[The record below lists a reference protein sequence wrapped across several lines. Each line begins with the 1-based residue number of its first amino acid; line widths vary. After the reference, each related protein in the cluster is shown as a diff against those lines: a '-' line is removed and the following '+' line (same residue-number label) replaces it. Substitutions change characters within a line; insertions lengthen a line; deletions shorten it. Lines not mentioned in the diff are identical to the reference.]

1 MISGSGSH
9 LDSNKLRALQPDL
22 LWEAVQ
28 CPGLTQSA
36 KDINHL
42 KKSLARQLKAINYKH
57 KKSLLWVVFIGG
69 TGTGKS
75 TLFNALCG
83 SYISETGVER
93 PKTAGTIAYVHK
105 KNPLEEDF
113 PFPEFEVKRIR
124 EKNDGSPNIPSVSG
138 SFAVVEHARDE
149 ISHLVLTDTPDL
161 DSLEIQNRQ
170 MAEDLYLLADVIVFI
185 TSQEK
190 YADDVPSQFL
200 YRIHR
205 EGKPYFFL
213 FNKAD
218 PVTRREEVFLFFQNQ
233 DLKIQ
238 EDRFW
243 LIPYMQQPSVE
254 SISNQQE
261 FRKFTSAFF
270 QESDRDKLLQL
281 LRDSE
286 ARNAQNLKD
295 KIDFL
300 LNLLKDEKKA
310 GQKWT
315 EGLDSL
321 FEDSSQYLLSQ
332 TEARHAKES
341 RNHIQNEI
349 RKIFNKYDVLARPR
363 RYVTRF
369 FLMPLRLL
377 GLKKRETPESHRKEL
392 LKAGQR
398 VDISPVLTSVDRFN
412 RLVLERLSPADDTS
426 PLLHELRQPDIA
438 LSGEEI
444 REKIR
449 EEQENLAD
457 WLEET
462 FQNLAR
468 GIPKSKELGIYS
480 MSILWGILILSFEV
494 VLGGGIT
501 FLEAAL
507 DTVIAPLITKG
518 SVNLFAYHELQKI
531 ARELNQRY
539 QDGLL
544 SILQEQRNRYES
556 CLVPL
561 LTSEDTIKA
570 LRSLRKQMESLKVQ

>member
-457 WLEET
+457 WLEEA
-462 FQNLAR
+462 FQYLAR

>member
-1 MISGSGSH
+1 MRSGPDFH
-9 LDSNKLRALQPDL
+9 FDSNKFRILQPDL
-22 LWEAVQ
+22 LWDAVQ
-28 CPGLTQSA
+28 CPGLTQSV

-42 KKSLARQLKAINYKH
+42 KKSLARQLKAFNYKH

-93 PKTAGTIAYVHK
+93 PKTAGTIVYVHK
-105 KNPLEEDF
+105 KTPLEENF
-113 PFPEFEVKRIR
+113 PFPEFEIER
-124 EKNDGSPNIPSVSG
+124 ERGSTNG

-205 EGKPYFFL
+205 EGKPCFFL

-218 PVTRREEVFLFFQNQ
+218 PVTRREEVLLFFQDQ
-233 DLKIQ
+233 DIKIQ

-243 LIPYMQQPSVE
+243 LIPYMQSPSVE

-261 FRKFTSAFF
+261 LRKFTSAFF
-270 QESDRDKLLQL
+270 QEADRDKLIQL

-295 KIDFL
+295 KTDLFL
-300 LNLLKDEKKA
+300 HLLENENTA

-315 EGLDSL
+315 AELDSL
-321 FEDSSQYLLSQ
+321 FKDSSQYLIAQ
-332 TEARHAKES
+332 TETYYES
-341 RNHIQNEI
+341 DSRDHIQGEI
-349 RKIFNKYDVLARPR
+349 RKIFNKYDLLARPR
-363 RYVTRF
+363 RYVTRL
-369 FLMPLRLL
+369 FLLPFNFL
-377 GLKKRETPESHRKEL
+377 GFKKRNSSESHKKEL
-392 LKAGQR
+392 LKVRQR
-398 VDISPVLTSVDRFN
+398 VNVSPVLTTIDRFN
-412 RLVLERLSPADDTS
+412 RLVLEKLSPADDTS
-426 PLLHELRQPDIA
+426 PLFHELRQPDIVF
-438 LSGEEI
+438 SGEEI
-444 REKIR
+444 KEKIR
-449 EEQENLAD
+449 EEQENLAN
-457 WLEET
+457 WLEEN
-462 FQNLAR
+462 FQDLAR
-468 GIPKSKELGIYS
+468 SIPKSKELGIYS
-480 MSILWGILILSFEV
+480 MSILWGILILTFEV

-501 FLEAAL
+501 LLEAAL
-507 DTVIAPLITKG
+507 DTVLAPLITKG

-539 QDGLL
+539 QDSLI
-544 SILQEQRNRYES
+544 SILREQRDRYES

-561 LTSEDTIKA
+561 LTSQETIEA
-570 LRSLRKQMESLKVQ
+570 LRSLSKQMESLR

>member
-1 MISGSGSH
+1 MISGPDFHFG
-9 LDSNKLRALQPDL
+9 SNKLRALQPDL

-42 KKSLARQLKAINYKH
+42 KKSLARQLKAFNYKH

-105 KNPLEEDF
+105 KTPLEDNF

-124 EKNDGSPNIPSVSG
+124 EKNDGSPNIPHVSRN
-138 SFAVVEHARDE
+138 FIVVEHARDD

-190 YADDVPSQFL
+190 YADDVPSRFL

-238 EDRFW
+238 EDRFR

-270 QESDRDKLLQL
+270 QESGKDKLLQL
-281 LRDSE
+281 LQDSE
-286 ARNAQNLKD
+286 TRNAQNLKD

-300 LNLLKDEKKA
+300 LNLLEDEKKA

-315 EGLDSL
+315 EGLYSL

-332 TEARHAKES
+332 TEARHEKES

-369 FLMPLRLL
+369 FLIPLRLL

-398 VDISPVLTSVDRFN
+398 VDISPVLTTVDRFN

-426 PLLHELRQPDIA
+426 SLLYELRQPDIA
-438 LSGEEI
+438 LTGEEI
-444 REKIR
+444 REKIQ

-457 WLEET
+457 WLEEA
-462 FQNLAR
+462 FQDLAR

-544 SILQEQRNRYES
+544 SILREQRNRYES

-561 LTSEDTIKA
+561 LTSQETIEA
-570 LRSLRKQMESLKVQ
+570 LRSLRGQMENFR